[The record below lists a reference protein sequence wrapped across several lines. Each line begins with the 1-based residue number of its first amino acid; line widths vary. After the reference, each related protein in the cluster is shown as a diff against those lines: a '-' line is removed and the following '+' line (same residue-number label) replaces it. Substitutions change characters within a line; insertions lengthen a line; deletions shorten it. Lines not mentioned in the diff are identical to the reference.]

1 MSDLAGHRIDVL
13 HDGTVRSGI
22 VCAYESVLVRFHD
35 GTSSTIRAENIVSVG
50 EMDAQDTGANTEECI
65 ARVADGFMRMNS
77 AQKLSEIAT
86 GVRRRSQTLLPAR
99 VRH

>member
-1 MSDLAGHRIDVL
+1 MNSNAPRRPPDR
-13 HDGTVRSGI
+13 
-22 VCAYESVLVRFHD
+22 CAARRYRVIGCVLVRFDD